1 MKLYEV
7 PRNTDIELL
16 DGTQLRFERLDGA
29 YSVCRDES
37 GEVIHLAA
45 WTEVDIVGADK

>member
-1 MKLYEV
+1 MKLYKV
-7 PRNTDIELL
+7 PRNTDIELP

-29 YSVCRDES
+29 YSVCRDDI

-45 WTEVDIVGADK
+45 WADVQIVEKEQ

>member
-29 YSVCRDES
+29 YSVCRNES
-37 GEVIHLAA
+37 GKVIHLAA
-45 WTEVDIVGADK
+45 WTEVNIVEADQ

>member
-16 DGTQLRFERLDGA
+16 DATQLRFERLDGA

-45 WTEVDIVGADK
+45 WMEVGIVETDK